1 MSGAGDDKSAAQQQA
16 DDVCGT
22 MQAALAALKGG
33 SDASC
38 PQPSRQQVQAAVQL
52 LRMEVA
58 KMGLV
63 YRGTGGSTGSGTP
76 SEAELTALLS
86 GFQQAACTLCMLYS
100 GIAAAGGEGGGGGG
114 PTLRQSVHQTATS
127 VLEAC
132 MALIRWV
139 GCCRRRLARCA
150 HNWCGA
156 HACRTT
162 AQLPC

>member
-1 MSGAGDDKSAAQQQA
+1 MSSAGDKSAAQQQA
-16 DDVCGT
+16 EDACAT
-22 MQAALAALKGG
+22 MQAALAALKDG

-63 YRGTGGSTGSGTP
+63 YRGTGGSTGSGAP

-100 GIAAAGGEGGGGGG
+100 GIAAAGGEGGGGG
-114 PTLRQSVHQTATS
+114 PTLRQSLHQTATS

-139 GCCRRRLARCA
+139 GCCWRRLARCA
-150 HNWCGA
+150 HSQCLP
-156 HACRTT
+156 HACS
-162 AQLPC
+162 QQPC